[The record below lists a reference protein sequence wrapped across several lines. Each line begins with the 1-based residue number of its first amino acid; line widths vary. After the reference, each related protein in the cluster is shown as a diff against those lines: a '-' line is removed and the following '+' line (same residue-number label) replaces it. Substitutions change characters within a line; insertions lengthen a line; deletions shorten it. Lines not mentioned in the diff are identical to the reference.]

1 MFARSRAALGL
12 ALTLL
17 CVAVPSL
24 SAQAPTRN
32 PLTLGLM
39 GGATVPV
46 GDFGDDA
53 EVGFHGGA
61 LVGWMPQGLPIVI
74 RGELQ
79 YHRNNLKLEFLE
91 EVSPVPLDDASGHS
105 TLTVAGA
112 ALEVGLMPSSAAV
125 RPFVLVGAANY
136 SAKISVKVEG
146 LEVSDTESAFGF
158 NFGGGLR
165 FRVGN
170 ANVLVESRLHTFKI
184 ETTDIDDEN
193 LDVTFHF
200 VPVSFGISF

>member
-1 MFARSRAALGL
+1 MVARYGVFRGLPFA
-12 ALTLL
+12 LL
-17 CVAVPSL
+17 VAVAPSL
-24 SAQAPTRN
+24 SAQGPERN
-32 PLTLGLM
+32 PLTLGLIA
-39 GGATVPV
+39 GATVPV

-53 EVGFHGGA
+53 EVGYHGGA
-61 LVGWMPQGLPIVI
+61 MVGWMVQRLPIVI

-79 YHRNNLKLEFLE
+79 YHRNNLKLEFLD

-105 TLTVAGA
+105 TITIAGA
-112 ALEVGLMPSSAAV
+112 AVEVGLMPSSASV
-125 RPFVLVGAANY
+125 RPFLLLGAANY
-136 SAKISVKVEG
+136 SAKIAVKVEG

-165 FRVGN
+165 FRVGR
-170 ANVLVESRLHTFKI
+170 ASVLVESRLHTFKI
-184 ETTDIDDEN
+184 ETTDIEDED